1 MRGPTNVNIV
11 EAVDAPARFT
21 SAEGGGK
28 SSPPPLVSDFM
39 IHGKGFEA
47 VLVAARDGDE
57 QALTE
62 LYRALYPR
70 MHRYAGSVEPS
81 EAEDVASDAWLDVA
95 RGLARFEGDE
105 RAFRAWAFTI
115 ARRRL
120 LDLRRRRSRGRAVPT
135 DPGTLIE
142 AGPTGDAEEEAFA
155 SLGTSWA
162 VTLIASSLSAEQAEI
177 LFLRV
182 IGDLSVDEV
191 ARIVG
196 KRPGNVRV
204 IQHRALRRLARVLQ
218 REGVT
223 R

>member
-1 MRGPTNVNIV
+1 MNH
-11 EAVDAPARFT
+11 E
-21 SAEGGGK
+21 E
-28 SSPPPLVSDFM
+28 
-39 IHGKGFEA
+39 GFEA

-57 QALTE
+57 RALTE
-62 LYRALYPR
+62 LYRDLHPR
-70 MHRYAGSVEPS
+70 ILRYVAAVEPT
-81 EAEDVASDAWLDVA
+81 EGEDVASDSWLDVA

-120 LDLRRRRSRGRAVPT
+120 LDLRRRRARRRTVPRDPRA
-135 DPGTLIE
+135 LIE
-142 AGPTGDAEEEAFA
+142 AGPAGDAEEEAVA

-162 VTLIASSLSAEQAEI
+162 VTLITSSLSAEHAEI
-177 LFLRV
+177 LLLRV
-182 IGDLSVDEV
+182 IGDLGVDEV

-204 IQHRALRRLARVLQ
+204 IQHRALRRLARILQ